1 MSRAT
6 LSGVAHSGSVA
17 RARVLDVGVVVALAR
32 RPDLWVTA
40 VRQAWRIRPR
50 RRITGGNSYL
60 AFRLQTQYGG
70 NADAV
75 LAQDRTN
82 DGAEDRA
89 KDIVSYVEWCRE
101 WNSAVRRDR
110 RVSLT
115 RRRPESR

>member
-1 MSRAT
+1 MSRTT
-6 LSGVAHSGSVA
+6 LSGVAQSDSAA
-17 RARVLDVGVVVALAR
+17 RAQVLNLGVVAALAR

-50 RRITGGNSYL
+50 RRITGGDSYL

-70 NADAV
+70 NADEVRAK
-75 LAQDRTN
+75 
-82 DGAEDRA
+82 DRA
-89 KDIVSYVEWCRE
+89 KDLVSYVEWCRE

>member
-1 MSRAT
+1 MSRTT
-6 LSGVAHSGSVA
+6 LGGVAQSGSAA
-17 RARVLDVGVVVALAR
+17 RARVLDAGVVVALAR

-75 LAQDRTN
+75 LAKDR
-82 DGAEDRA
+82 AKDRA